1 MHRFASIVLAAG
13 KSTRMKSPRS
23 KLLYEVN
30 GVPVIARVARVLREL
45 QIEANVFVVSYQKD
59 EVLEAVR
66 RVLPDA
72 AGMDQG
78 EPRGTGHAVQ
88 CALPALPAWAT
99 DVVVLAG
106 DVPLLQAGSLQRLM
120 DMHARA
126 GALASFLTFEAAD
139 PHGYG
144 RVLRDGAGEVQYI
157 MEQTECTPEQASV
170 RECNSGLYVFC
181 RKWLDEAIPLLRAD
195 NNKGEFFLTD
205 LIMLAVDKVRV
216 PTIIVPE
223 AEVMGVNTQ
232 QELARAKQLAR
243 EARVRR
249 FMEEGVCFV
258 QPATVELDDDVSIA
272 GGAII
277 EGQVSLRG
285 STVIEACARIGQGS
299 VLEDARVGNKAQILP
314 YTVIESSVVR
324 DGARV
329 GPYSHLRPGSD
340 VGENAHVGNFVELK
354 KATLAAGVKA
364 NHLSYLGDV
373 TIGAA
378 SNIGAGTITC
388 NYDGKRKFHTTLGA
402 GVFVGSDSQLV
413 APVTVGDGAYV
424 GTGTTVLRDVPAGAL
439 VINPKSQEIREGWI
453 PPFSREKKPE

>member
-1 MHRFASIVLAAG
+1 MYRFASIVLAAG

-23 KLLYEVN
+23 KLLYEVG
-30 GVPVIARVARVLREL
+30 GVPIIGRVARVLRDLE
-45 QIEANVFVVSYQKD
+45 IESNVFVVSYQKD
-59 EVLEAVR
+59 EVLAAVRGVLPAAEAV
-66 RVLPDA
+66 
-72 AGMDQG
+72 DQG

-88 CALPALPAWAT
+88 SALPTLPDWVT

-106 DVPLLQAGSLQRLM
+106 DVPLLRAKSLRDLM

-126 GALASFLTFEAAD
+126 GSLASFLSFTAED

-144 RVLRDGAGEVQYI
+144 RVLRDGAGEVEYI
-157 MEQTECTPEQASV
+157 MEQTECTPEQLKV
-170 RECNSGLYVFC
+170 TECNSGIYVFC
-181 RKWLDEAIPLLRAD
+181 RKWLDEAIPLLRSD
-195 NNKGEFFLTD
+195 NQKGEFFLTD

-216 PTIIVPE
+216 PTITVPE
-223 AEVMGVNTQ
+223 SEVMGVNTQ
-232 QELARAKQLAR
+232 MDLARAKRLALQ
-243 EARVRR
+243 ARVLR
-249 FMEEGVCFV
+249 FMEEGVCFA
-258 QPATVELDDDVSIA
+258 QPDTVELHDDVEIA
-272 GGAII
+272 GGAVI

-285 STVIEACARIGQGS
+285 ATVIEACARIGQGS
-299 VLEDARVGNKAQILP
+299 VLEDARVGAHAQILP

-340 VGENAHVGNFVELK
+340 VGPNAHVGNFVELK

-373 TIGAA
+373 TIGEA

-388 NYDGKRKFHTTLGA
+388 NYDGKHKFHTTLGA

-424 GTGTTVLRDVPAGAL
+424 GTGTTVLGDVPAGAL
-439 VINPKSQEIREGWI
+439 VINPKSQEIREGWT
-453 PPFSREKKPE
+453 PPFAREKKPE